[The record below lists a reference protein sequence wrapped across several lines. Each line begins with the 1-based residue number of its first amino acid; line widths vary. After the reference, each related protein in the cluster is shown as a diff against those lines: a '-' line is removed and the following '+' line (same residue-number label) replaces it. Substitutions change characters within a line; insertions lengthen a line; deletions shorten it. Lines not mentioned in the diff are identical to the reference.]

1 MDKRKI
7 EGCVV
12 YQPHAHRL
20 YVTLLW
26 LLSAIVAILLSSQ
39 AMIYAADDSA
49 RSGHQEHSLIVR
61 NWKGEYIGTS
71 HHVVMDPSAGNIVFA
86 IVSLETGRSKRI
98 REIAVPWVLFSVD
111 KENRALVLSIS
122 EKQLNSAPEYHAS
135 DLEDSE
141 FVGRIYHFFG
151 LAPPWT
157 EEIR

>member
-12 YQPHAHRL
+12 NQPHAHRL
-20 YVTLLW
+20 HATVLW
-26 LLSAIVAILLSSQ
+26 SLSAIVAILLSSQ
-39 AMIYAADDSA
+39 AMVYAADDSA
-49 RSGHQEHSLIVR
+49 RSSHQEHSLIVR

-71 HHVVMDPSAGNIVFA
+71 HHVVMDPSAGNIVFV
-86 IVSLETGRSKRI
+86 IVSLETGQSKRV

-122 EKQLNSAPEYHAS
+122 EKQLNSASEYHAS
-135 DLEDSE
+135 DLEDPG
-141 FVGRIYHFFG
+141 FVGRTYHFFG

-157 EEIR
+157 EEMR